1 MKLARPALVLGLLL
15 PALGLLPGCQSMPV
29 WLQGDPEMVAPKDS
43 DWRSTESFSAPSFD
57 IVWER
62 VRLILAGEGYRID
75 EGRTHVDERLIVTD
89 WSVYL
94 APTRYEGVRRRAH
107 AQIQGGAGGLWSV
120 RLAVMKQ
127 RNTDIRQPMNPA
139 AAKWENVGS
148 EESRAALLL
157 WKVSNAF
164 RSDAGATKSE

>member
-1 MKLARPALVLGLLL
+1 MKLARTALVIGLLF
-15 PALGLLPGCQSMPV
+15 PVIGATPGCQSLPV
-29 WLQGDPEMVAPKDS
+29 WLQGDPETVVPKDT

-75 EGRTHVDERLIVTD
+75 EGRTHADERRIVTD

-107 AQIQGGAGGLWSV
+107 AEIQGGAGGLWSV
-120 RLAVMKQ
+120 RVAVMKQ

-139 AAKWENVGS
+139 TAKWENVGS
-148 EESRAALLL
+148 EDSRAALLV
-157 WKVSNAF
+157 WKVGNAF
-164 RSDAGATKSE
+164 RSDAGEKKPD

>member
-1 MKLARPALVLGLLL
+1 MKLARTALVVALLL
-15 PALGLLPGCQSMPV
+15 PAAAFAPGCQSLPV

-43 DWRSTESFSAPSFD
+43 DWRSTESFAAPSFD

-62 VRLILAGEGYRID
+62 VRLVLAGEGYRID
-75 EGRTHVDERLIVTD
+75 EQRTHVDERKMVTD

-94 APTRYEGVRRRAH
+94 APTRYEGVRRRTH
-107 AQIQGGAGGLWSV
+107 AEVQGGPGGLWSV
-120 RLAVMKQ
+120 RVAVMKQ

-148 EESRAALLL
+148 EESRAALLV
-157 WKVSNAF
+157 WKIGNSF
-164 RSDAGATKSE
+164 RDAEGEKKPD